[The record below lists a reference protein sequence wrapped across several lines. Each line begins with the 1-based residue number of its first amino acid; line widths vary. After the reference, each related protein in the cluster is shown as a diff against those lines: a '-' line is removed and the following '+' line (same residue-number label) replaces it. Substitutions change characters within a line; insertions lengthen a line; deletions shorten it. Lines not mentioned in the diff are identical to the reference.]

1 MLPTH
6 FCAHFPFRLTY
17 YVISWRCTR
26 NGLWARLNDP
36 SPPANAKSP
45 FVLKDIP
52 ELFFSFACAHL
63 TLQAPWWKQKL
74 ARSPRAAEICG
85 FACSRCTRRYTGMF
99 SRDVWR
105 APGNTGQQAFPSA
118 VLTRIQS
125 AREICILN
133 SLIFPGRTGTPADRA
148 LATDQSALMD
158 TCWLQW
164 TWSFNGSA
172 LPLLR

>member
-1 MLPTH
+1 MHPQRAVGTLKRSVSPCKRKKPICFKRH
-6 FCAHFPFRLTY
+6 
-17 YVISWRCTR
+17 SW
-26 NGLWARLNDP
+26 A
-36 SPPANAKSP
+36 
-45 FVLKDIP
+45 
-52 ELFFSFACAHL
+52 FFFACAHL
-63 TLQAPWWKQKL
+63 ILQAPWWKQKL

-85 FACSRCTRRYTGMF
+85 FVCLRRTRRCTGMF

-118 VLTRIQS
+118 ALTRIQS

-133 SLIFPGRTGTPADRA
+133 SVIFPGRTGTPADRA

-172 LPLLR
+172 LPLLRLLRPVRSG